1 MDNSHGYPLVALS
14 LMRTLRY
21 GYAMIDAFAALADPT
36 RRQLLDRLRA
46 EGGLTL
52 TQLQADLPMTR
63 QAVAKHLAV
72 LEAAELV
79 ATQRDGRCKRHWLNP
94 MPLAK
99 IARRWLGRFEEV
111 PLGMMA
117 GYGGGAALRDR

>member
-1 MDNSHGYPLVALS
+1 MTDTFTALS
-14 LMRTLRY
+14 
-21 GYAMIDAFAALADPT
+21 DPT
-36 RRQLLDRLRA
+36 RRAILDRLSAR
-46 EGGLTL
+46 GGLTL
-52 TQLQADLPMTR
+52 SEIGADFAMTR

-79 ATQRDGRCKRHWLNP
+79 ASQRDGRCKRHYLNP

-111 PLGMMA
+111 PLGA
-117 GYGGGAALRDR
+117 LSGYRGGGAPREKRGRERSAV

>member
-1 MDNSHGYPLVALS
+1 MTDTFVALS
-14 LMRTLRY
+14 
-21 GYAMIDAFAALADPT
+21 DPT
-36 RRQLLDRLRA
+36 RRLLLDRLSE

-52 TQLQADLPMTR
+52 SDLAEDLPMTR

-79 ATQRDGRCKRHWLNP
+79 ASERDGRCKRHYLNP

-99 IARRWLGRFEEV
+99 MARRWLGRFEEV
-111 PLGMMA
+111 PLATMA
-117 GYGGGAALRDR
+117 GFHGSANGVHVART

>member
-1 MDNSHGYPLVALS
+1 MTDTFSALS
-14 LMRTLRY
+14 
-21 GYAMIDAFAALADPT
+21 DPT
-36 RRQLLDRLRA
+36 RRHILDRLS
-46 EGGLTL
+46 ETGGLTL
-52 TQLQADLPMTR
+52 TEIGADLPMTR

-79 ATQRDGRCKRHWLNP
+79 ASQRDGRCKRHYLNP

-111 PLGMMA
+111 PLGAMA
-117 GYGGGAALRDR
+117 GYGAGFGASR

>member
-1 MDNSHGYPLVALS
+1 MTD
-14 LMRTLRY
+14 T
-21 GYAMIDAFAALADPT
+21 FAALSDPT
-36 RRQLLDRLRA
+36 RRQLLDRLSE

-52 TQLQADLPMTR
+52 SDLAQDLPMTR

-79 ATQRDGRCKRHWLNP
+79 ASERDGRCKRHYLNP

-99 IARRWLGRFEEV
+99 MARRWLGRFEDV
-111 PLGMMA
+111 PLAAMSGFHRSGDA
-117 GYGGGAALRDR
+117 GQAARA